1 MYYLD
6 DTQRRVLWPVG
17 VRVSSSRVVVT
28 WLPKLE
34 LARGRKSSRSLV
46 SQNRLALAAT
56 FVDEA
61 KAFSIPR
68 LMVVLHVPASPLLGA
83 VAAASAH
90 GLTDLQRPPHELV
103 PYGVVMLPAIMP
115 SFPSEAVTAMF
126 LACSWQHFARDIG
139 HVRSF
144 WLHMAFVV
152 LSQPAPELAWLMFS
166 IYYCALHVPRHLT
179 HHCDVRP
186 ALRVGMLM
194 AAMVMAG
201 VVIALVIQGAPT
213 LYVTDWMQLGVVA
226 HVLVD
231 ELTTRSASAPSTP
244 SSPSSPSAR
253 LSHELS

>member
-1 MYYLD
+1 
-6 DTQRRVLWPVG
+6 
-17 VRVSSSRVVVT
+17 
-28 WLPKLE
+28 
-34 LARGRKSSRSLV
+34 
-46 SQNRLALAAT
+46 
-56 FVDEA
+56 
-61 KAFSIPR
+61 
-68 LMVVLHVPASPLLGA
+68 MVVLHVPASPLLGA

-90 GLTDLQRPPHELV
+90 GLTDLKRPPHELV

-166 IYYCALHVPRHLT
+166 FYYCALHVPRHLR
-179 HHCDVRP
+179 HHLPDVRP

-201 VVIALVIQGAPT
+201 MVIALVLQGAAT